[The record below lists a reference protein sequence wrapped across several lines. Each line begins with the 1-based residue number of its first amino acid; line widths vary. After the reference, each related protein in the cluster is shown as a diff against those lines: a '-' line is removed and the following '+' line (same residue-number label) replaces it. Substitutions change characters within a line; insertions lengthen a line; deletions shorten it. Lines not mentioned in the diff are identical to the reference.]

1 MLPSILKNGG
11 DAIAEYLTD
20 IVNESLQTG
29 NVPTVFKQAIISP
42 LMKSGDPD
50 LAANYRPVSLL
61 PICAKVLERI
71 VLDQITK
78 FFADN
83 GIEHVPDSQF
93 AYRRNHSCEDCLA
106 LAVNRWLS
114 ALDSN
119 EYCGVIFADMSKAF
133 DRVAHSALI
142 QSLHDTGIRDV
153 ALNWFCSYL
162 SDRIQT
168 VRVDQELG
176 QSRPCSRGVPQGS
189 VLGPVLFCIYIRD
202 ITPCFRF
209 SQDQEYADDIAFY
222 VRHSDCDTV
231 LERLTADLAA
241 LDSYLTGKGLVLNP
255 DKTQFLLLRRPT
267 SPLPTTVSIS
277 CRNSTLYPAHTAKYL
292 GLIVDEHLA
301 FDAQVERVCIAVKQ
315 KVGAYKHARQ
325 NLNHRARRL
334 FYLSII
340 QSTLEYASSAYI
352 NCLSHRSYNQLITAS
367 RTSLKRIFALDR
379 RTPTETLY
387 AYTKIYTLEQR
398 LNFKQYVFVFRCLH
412 GLSSPLL
419 SLLFTPRCTGPHSA
433 ATTRGQATA
442 ALVLP
447 ACHSRYGFHSIAYL
461 GADRWNALPPSCRLA
476 ESPAL
481 FRAHT
486 KSHLGF
492 PVKRQ
497 HCLLGNP

>member
-1 MLPSILKNGG
+1 MCV
-11 DAIAEYLTD
+11 Y
-20 IVNESLQTG
+20 
-29 NVPTVFKQAIISP
+29 
-42 LMKSGDPD
+42 M
-50 LAANYRPVSLL
+50 Y
-61 PICAKVLERI
+61 
-71 VLDQITK
+71 
-78 FFADN
+78 
-83 GIEHVPDSQF
+83 
-93 AYRRNHSCEDCLA
+93 
-106 LAVNRWLS
+106 
-114 ALDSN
+114 
-119 EYCGVIFADMSKAF
+119 
-133 DRVAHSALI
+133 
-142 QSLHDTGIRDV
+142 
-153 ALNWFCSYL
+153 
-162 SDRIQT
+162 
-168 VRVDQELG
+168 
-176 QSRPCSRGVPQGS
+176 
-189 VLGPVLFCIYIRD
+189 
-202 ITPCFRF
+202 
-209 SQDQEYADDIAFY
+209 
-222 VRHSDCDTV
+222 
-231 LERLTADLAA
+231 
-241 LDSYLTGKGLVLNP
+241 
-255 DKTQFLLLRRPT
+255 
-267 SPLPTTVSIS
+267 
-277 CRNSTLYPAHTAKYL
+277 
-292 GLIVDEHLA
+292 
-301 FDAQVERVCIAVKQ
+301 
-315 KVGAYKHARQ
+315 
-325 NLNHRARRL
+325 LNHRARRL